1 MRPTPSME
9 DYLETIYELIRSKGY
24 ARVSDIALALNLQPS
39 SVTRMV
45 QRLDEQNFVTYERYR
60 GLVLTERGEAIG
72 RAMRQRHE
80 TLATFLRLLGVH
92 DEEVV
97 QQDVEGIEH
106 HVSRQTLERI
116 ERFVAFA
123 RANPAWMNQLHAAM
137 NTGGSAAGP
146 GNAGGPPAGETAGG
160 PDVPESRGS
169 GRPAWDGRG
178 GVAGPPPGLPATRL
192 PAAGATAG
200 RVVRLQAATRLPG
213 PPAARTAR
221 AGWPDR
227 PVLPARLAADVILEN
242 VTRLAPHQLHLG
254 PEPLEGH
261 DDDRRPAA
269 HPGQDLGLAGGPLA
283 DVDVIV
289 GDDAETM
296 EPLGNP
302 VLEQFEALELEALV
316 VVHHLRQ
323 APLRLLGGGIHQLL
337 VVVEQGTLLLPQ
349 FGGQFLDPR
358 HGSSPFR
365 SSGVGGAGAPAGG
378 DPAATGPV

>member
-160 PDVPESRGS
+160 PDVPGSRGS
-169 GRPAWDGRG
+169 GRPAWDGPARG
-178 GVAGPPPGLPATRL
+178 SEAPAGLARHQAAGSGGDNGAGGEMAGGDEARGAARGPDARSQVAGPAGSTRPPRS
-192 PAAGATAG
+192 G
-200 RVVRLQAATRLPG
+200 R
-213 PPAARTAR
+213 
-221 AGWPDR
+221 
-227 PVLPARLAADVILEN
+227 
-242 VTRLAPHQLHLG
+242 
-254 PEPLEGH
+254 
-261 DDDRRPAA
+261 
-269 HPGQDLGLAGGPLA
+269 
-283 DVDVIV
+283 
-289 GDDAETM
+289 
-296 EPLGNP
+296 NP
-302 VLEQFEALELEALV
+302 
-316 VVHHLRQ
+316 
-323 APLRLLGGGIHQLL
+323 
-337 VVVEQGTLLLPQ
+337 
-349 FGGQFLDPR
+349 
-358 HGSSPFR
+358 
-365 SSGVGGAGAPAGG
+365 
-378 DPAATGPV
+378 